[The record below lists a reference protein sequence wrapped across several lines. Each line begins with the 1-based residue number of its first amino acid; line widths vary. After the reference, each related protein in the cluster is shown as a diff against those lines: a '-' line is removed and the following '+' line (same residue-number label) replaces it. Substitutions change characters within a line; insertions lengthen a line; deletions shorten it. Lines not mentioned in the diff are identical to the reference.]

1 MGTAFVAVLTSKLPW
16 KTRPRMALGGCVL
29 ARDNPLG
36 QSWPELQVSV
46 SISEYPEELQVR
58 SETSGK
64 MKL

>member
-1 MGTAFVAVLTSKLPW
+1 MGTAFVAVLTSKLPC